1 MLQAKTGD
9 LGMWLVS
16 NRSNLFGGPWQ
27 SWSVSNLCFR
37 QKFLRQVLQVTGTSW
52 RRKTKRTHLD
62 SSIGNKGYLLPLELL
77 GHFWVTVACF
87 SSSRCLS
94 FHHLQYEAMKTGDV
108 ESLVM
113 RLLHWQTN
121 LPLLAARIGTA
132 VSNGLQK
139 ERLMER

>member
-1 MLQAKTGD
+1 MPDVIYCHWSCWSTMLFT
-9 LGMWLVS
+9 
-16 NRSNLFGGPWQ
+16 
-27 SWSVSNLCFR
+27 
-37 QKFLRQVLQVTGTSW
+37 VTGVVGQ
-52 RRKTKRTHLD
+52 L
-62 SSIGNKGYLLPLELL
+62 
-77 GHFWVTVACF
+77 WVTVACF
-87 SSSRCLS
+87 SSSQCLS

-121 LPLLAARIGTA
+121 LPLLAARIRTA

>member
-1 MLQAKTGD
+1 MVRLKPVFQAE
-9 LGMWLVS
+9 
-16 NRSNLFGGPWQ
+16 
-27 SWSVSNLCFR
+27 
-37 QKFLRQVLQVTGTSW
+37 VLAASAASHW
-52 RRKTKRTHLD
+52 NKLEEENKRTHLD

-113 RLLHWQTN
+113 RVLHWQTN